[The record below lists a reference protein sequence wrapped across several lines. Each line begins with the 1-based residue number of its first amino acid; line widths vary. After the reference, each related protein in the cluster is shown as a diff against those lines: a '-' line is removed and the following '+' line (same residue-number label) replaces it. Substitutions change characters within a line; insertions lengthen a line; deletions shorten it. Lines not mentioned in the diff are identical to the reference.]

1 VKRIAAALV
10 LVLIV
15 VVALSLLGAGSSGS
29 GSGLRGTVLISPSS
43 PVCRGGSHCSRPA
56 AHALLRFW
64 RGAKVVAHTR
74 TDAKGRFRLALR
86 PHHSYTITSAPS
98 GTLKPARVSVAT
110 GSYRRV
116 TFRLDIGI
124 R

>member
-15 VVALSLLGAGSSGS
+15 VVALSLLGAGSGS

-86 PHHSYTITSAPS
+86 PHSYTITSAPG
-98 GTLKPARVSVAT
+98 GTLKPTRVSVAT